1 MDWLMSN
8 LAKLLGV
15 LALVLTNGFFVAAE
29 LALVRIRDTQLESL
43 VIKGHR
49 RAKIVRRLI
58 RNLDTTISAIQFGIT
73 LASLGLGVLV
83 EPVFEALLTPV
94 FNALAVHSETVR
106 HTISILTGFFVNCFL
121 LIVVGEL
128 GPKAIAIRKTLTVA
142 LWTAQPLAWF
152 ARLSAPFVWVL
163 HHSAQWLLKQT
174 GIQPAHEADRT
185 HSEEELRLLIGVS
198 QRDAGGTRFGR
209 NIVLNALDLKGRV
222 AREVM
227 RPRQEIIVLNT
238 EAPMADC
245 LDLAEKS
252 RYSRFP
258 LAESGDLDR
267 TLGVVHIKDLFA
279 MRNKAHTGA
288 DLSAVARKLIYVPE
302 TARLERLLQFFLDR
316 KLHLAI
322 VVDEYGGTVGMVTL
336 ENILEEIVGQI
347 QDEFDQEKPL
357 LVRTGLKTWEVA
369 GTLPFH
375 ELCALVREPLDGEGV
390 TTVSG
395 WVTHMLGGFPKE
407 GDVLPLGQG
416 VYELRVE
423 EMDGMRVAKLKL
435 ARLVEEES
443 RAAEGNTEHRTRNPE
458 P

>member
-15 LALVLTNGFFVAAE
+15 LALVLMNGFFVAAE

-43 VIKGHR
+43 VVKGHR

-94 FNALAVHSETVR
+94 FNALAVHSVTVR
-106 HTISILTGFFVNCFL
+106 HTVSILTGFFVNCFL

-142 LWTAQPLAWF
+142 LWTARPLSWF

-174 GIQPAHEADRT
+174 GIQLANEVDRT
-185 HSEEELRLLIGVS
+185 HSEEELRLLIGAS
-198 QRDAGGTRFGR
+198 QRNAGGTRFGR

-227 RPRQEIIVLNT
+227 RPRQEIVALDT
-238 EAPMADC
+238 DAAMADC
-245 LDLAEKS
+245 LELAERT

-258 LAESGDLDR
+258 LAEAGDLDR
-267 TLGVVHIKDLFA
+267 TVGVVHIKDLYA

-316 KLHLAI
+316 KLHLAV
-322 VVDEYGGTVGMVTL
+322 VVDEYGGTVGLVTL

-357 LVRTGLKTWEVA
+357 LTPTGSKTWEVA
-369 GTLPFH
+369 GTLALH
-375 ELCALVREPLDGEGV
+375 ELSGLVQEPLQAEGV

-395 WVTHMLGGFPKE
+395 WVTLRLGGFPKE
-407 GDVLPLGQG
+407 GDVLSLGQG
-416 VYELRVE
+416 AYELRVE

-435 ARLVEEES
+435 TRLVEEDAKNS
-443 RAAEGNTEHRTRNPE
+443 N
-458 P
+458 